1 METTATKFIDRVF
14 ELAASLTY
22 LDESIIEFD
31 DFDITKLDFDAYAAI
46 AANAAA
52 ANVLL
57 ILDAALERATDG
69 L

>member
-1 METTATKFIDRVF
+1 METTATAFIDRVF

>member
-57 ILDAALERATDG
+57 ILDTALERATDG